1 MDSAKTLQDRLEP
14 KQLKKLTDLNNAK
27 LNDFV
32 AKYVELCD
40 PKSVFVCTD
49 ADEDVQYI
57 RDAAVKNGEERKLA
71 TEGHT
76 VHFDGFVNAEIND
89 QARDKKN
96 TKILVPEG
104 MTISEVINTM
114 DKKEGLSEIH
124 DKLKGLMKDHE
135 MYVLFFCLG
144 PIDSEFSISCAQI
157 TDSSYV
163 AHSEFMLYRCG
174 YEQFRKLNGSGDFFR
189 FTHSQ
194 GELVGGVSKN
204 IRDRRIYVDLEDG
217 IVFSTNTQY
226 AGNTVGLKKLAHR
239 LALYKASREK
249 WLSEHMFVMGVHG
262 PNDRVTY
269 FAGAYPSAC
278 GKTSTAMITGETII
292 GDDLAY
298 LRKIDGQARTVNV
311 ESGIFGIIGDVD
323 AENDPVIFQALV
335 EPGEVIFSNVLIT
348 EDNLPYWPGRDRDN
362 VPEKGIN
369 FSGEWHKGKTDSLG
383 KPIAAA
389 HKNARFTVRLSA
401 LSNLDE
407 RADDPKGVPVGGII
421 YGGRD
426 SDTSVPVE
434 QSFDWSHGIITK
446 GAFLE
451 SETTAATIGTQGV
464 RAFSPMS
471 NIDFIPIPLGQYI
484 LNNIEFGESLES
496 PPLIFSV
503 NYFIKGKDG
512 KFLTSMQDKC
522 VWVKWMER
530 RVHGEVDVVQ
540 TPTGMI
546 PKYED
551 LKSLFREV
559 LGRDYTEE
567 QYVEQFTLR
576 IPENLAKL
584 DRIEEI
590 YKTKVP
596 DTPDILFK
604 TLNDQRQRLNDAKSK
619 QGAYVSPLKK

>member
-1 MDSAKTLQDRLEP
+1 MKILEQRLE
-14 KQLKKLTDLNNAK
+14 KEQLQKLVSLNNVK

-32 AKYVELCD
+32 AKYIELCN

-57 RDAAVKNGEERKLA
+57 REAAVKNGEERKLA

-76 VHFDGFVNAEIND
+76 IHFDGFINAELND

-96 TKILVPEG
+96 TKILVSEG
-104 MTISEVINTM
+104 MSISKVINTM
-114 DKKEGLSEIH
+114 DKKEGLAEIH
-124 DKLKGLMKDHE
+124 EKLRGIMDGHE

-163 AHSEFMLYRCG
+163 AHSEFMLYRRG
-174 YEQFRKLNGSGDFFR
+174 YEQFMKLNGSGDFFR

-204 IRDRRIYVDLEDG
+204 IQDRRIYVDLEDG

-239 LALYKASREK
+239 LAMYKASHEN

-323 AENDPVIFQALV
+323 SENDPVIFKALV
-335 EPGEVIFSNVLIT
+335 EPGEVIFSNILIT
-348 EDNLPYWPGRDRDN
+348 EDNMPYWPGRDRNN

-369 FSGEWHKGKTDSLG
+369 YSGEWYKGKRDSLG
-383 KPIAAA
+383 NPISVT

-401 LSNLDE
+401 LDNLDE
-407 RADDPKGVPVGGII
+407 RADDPKGVPLGGII

-426 SDTSVPVE
+426 SDMSVPVE
-434 QSFDWSHGIITK
+434 QSFDWTHGIITK

-451 SETTAATIGTQGV
+451 SETTAATLGKQGV
-464 RAFSPMS
+464 RSFSPMS

-484 LNNIEFGESLES
+484 LNNIDFGKNLEN

-512 KFLTSMQDKC
+512 KFLTSMQDKR
-522 VWVKWMER
+522 VWVKWMEHR
-530 RVHGEVDVVQ
+530 IHGEVDAVK
-540 TPTGMI
+540 TSTGMI

-551 LKSLFREV
+551 LKELFREV
-559 LGRDYTEE
+559 LDRDYTEE
-567 QYVEQFTLR
+567 QYVEQFTQR
-576 IPENLAKL
+576 IVENLAKL
-584 DRIEEI
+584 DRIEDI
-590 YKTKVP
+590 YRTKVP
-596 DTPDILFK
+596 DAPEILFK
-604 TLNDQRQRLNDAKSK
+604 TLDEQRQRLKDSRGKH
-619 QGAYVSPLKK
+619 GDYVSPLMR